1 MFKFWKFLLVLV
13 FVAAFVSVHQVEAD
27 ELRAEDYVEIDQLYA
42 RYVQA
47 IDRGDAIG
55 WADAFTPN
63 GSFNSAESS
72 AGRDDLVAFAERYHE
87 NNGPYPRHW
96 YNGLVITPTSD
107 GAEGKCYA
115 LTFNVNTRSVMWTGT
130 YKDTLVKT
138 SKGWRFS
145 SRHLTVDTPSNGES
159 GKMWFLTGQ

>member
-1 MFKFWKFLLVLV
+1 MFKLWKYLLVLV
-13 FVAAFVSVHQVEAD
+13 FVVSFVFVHQVEAD
-27 ELRAEDYVEIDQLYA
+27 ELSAEDYLEIGQLYA

-47 IDRGDAIG
+47 IDLGDAIG
-55 WADAFTPN
+55 WADTFTPN
-63 GSFNSAESS
+63 GSFNSGEST
-72 AGRDDLVAFAERYHE
+72 AGRDKLTAFAERYHE

-96 YNGLVITPTSD
+96 YNGLVITPTAD

-115 LTFNVNTRSVMWTGT
+115 LTFNVKNRSVMWTGT

-138 SKGWRFS
+138 SMGWLFS
-145 SRHLTVDTPSNGES
+145 SRHLTIETPSNGES